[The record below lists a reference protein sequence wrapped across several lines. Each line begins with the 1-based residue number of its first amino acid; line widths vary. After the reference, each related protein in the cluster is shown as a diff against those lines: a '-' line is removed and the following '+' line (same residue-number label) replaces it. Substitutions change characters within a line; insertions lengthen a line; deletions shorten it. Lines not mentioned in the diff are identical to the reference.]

1 MSATGFSLVHS
12 VRIVARALA
21 ELPPSLR
28 GDRAVDADSA
38 DGVPVL
44 DLEELYNRKDLENAI
59 TAHKK
64 ALSNRRLD
72 EDRRLFYVALTRTE
86 RALFISAHHWAESG
100 SEPKG
105 PSEFLDEL
113 HQMVTAE
120 NDPAEE
126 DSQRA
131 IGVVEEWA
139 PAPEPDTENPLAS
152 TPEPRS
158 GRQIRWVRAAA
169 PSRPEPRAS
178 CPLSHRCRTTAKRR
192 KNRRTIRRTGP
203 RTSTCS
209 WPSVKPGRTRVPK

>member
-1 MSATGFSLVHS
+1 M
-12 VRIVARALA
+12 
-21 ELPPSLR
+21 
-28 GDRAVDADSA
+28 
-38 DGVPVL
+38 L

-120 NDPAEE
+120 NDADEE
-126 DSQRA
+126 DSRGA

-139 PAPEPDTENPLAS
+139 PAPEPDTENPLAA
-152 TPEPRS
+152 TPRTGAVAAGSAGCAARRGRGRSRKRPVRTCFAAARQPRGGRTGGRS
-158 GRQIRWVRAAA
+158 GELGFGRRRALGRARSPGKRACRSDSPGAA
-169 PSRPEPRAS
+169 FGDAARRPQ
-178 CPLSHRCRTTAKRR
+178 
-192 KNRRTIRRTGP
+192 
-203 RTSTCS
+203 
-209 WPSVKPGRTRVPK
+209 GRSG